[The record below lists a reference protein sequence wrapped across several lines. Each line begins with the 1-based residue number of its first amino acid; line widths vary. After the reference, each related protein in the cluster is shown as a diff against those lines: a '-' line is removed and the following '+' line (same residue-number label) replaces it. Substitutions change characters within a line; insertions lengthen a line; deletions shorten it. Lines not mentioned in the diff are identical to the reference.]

1 MSTMTTTSG
10 GGGSELREQALA
22 SLKRKRKFAEDF
34 LGFVSVNGVLWVI
47 WALTDRSTD
56 GSLPWPA
63 WVTAIWGFLL
73 AVDAWRTYGAWPRG
87 LRGPFTDDQIEQE
100 MARFGRR

>member
-1 MSTMTTTSG
+1 MSTMTTASG
-10 GGGSELREQALA
+10 GGGSELRERALA
-22 SLKRKRKFAEDF
+22 SLKRKRKFAEDV

-73 AVDAWRTYGAWPRG
+73 AVDGWRTYGAWPRS
-87 LRGPFTDDQIEQE
+87 LRGPFTDDQIERE
-100 MARFGRR
+100 MERVGRR